1 MNLLKTYF
9 LYIKDPHRA
18 VQTLFERRSFAHA
31 CAGYF
36 AATLGWVLF
45 FNIGDGLSVPAL
57 VFKLLAVFAAELT
70 AGYFIASLCGL
81 YLDFSRI
88 KASPAQ
94 LFCLIGSAGFIK
106 GLLIAFALISA
117 AVPAAKL
124 YWLAPLALL
133 LTFALQL
140 GYLTRSL
147 MRACHIGAGKALG
160 GWLFG
165 FVPVCA
171 ALALGG
177 VFFIWT
183 GSLLF

>member
-1 MNLLKTYF
+1 MNLLKNYF
-9 LYIKDPHRA
+9 LYIKDPHQA
-18 VQTLFERRSFAHA
+18 LQTLLEHRSFANA

-57 VFKLLAVFAAELT
+57 VFKLAAVFAAELT

-117 AVPAAKL
+117 TVPAAGL
-124 YWLAPLALL
+124 HWFAPLALVFV
-133 LTFALQL
+133 FALQL
-140 GYLTRSL
+140 GYLTRAL
-147 MRACHIGAGKALG
+147 TRACGIGTGKALG
-160 GWLFG
+160 AWLFG

-171 ALALGG
+171 ALILGG
-177 VFFIWT
+177 VFFIWAIT
-183 GSLLF
+183 LLF